1 MEFIH
6 AFHESSYFIN
16 CWINYKWNAC
26 RIKFYSS
33 FMKEYHR
40 IVVRE
45 QEHDTIVVGF
55 DAYIRGYYDN

>member
-1 MEFIH
+1 
-6 AFHESSYFIN
+6 
-16 CWINYKWNAC
+16 
-26 RIKFYSS
+26 
-33 FMKEYHR
+33 MKEYHR